1 MVKKQYALVDIM
13 GGLGNQLHQICFAKH
28 LEDLGYK
35 VELNPFW
42 FSKKKFNDGTT
53 KRSLELKLELF
64 NFNILSKRQ
73 LFIHNLVE
81 KLISFKIF
89 KKLINSNHN
98 KLYRLHQGNNF
109 NEDRYSKINRFT
121 GYWQNPD
128 YLFNKREYLLDKL
141 KKDKRFKIDKE
152 EGGNKSETL
161 IHIRKGDYVNWEESL
176 PDKFYLESLKLLK
189 EKVGNFEYDIF
200 TDEIQI
206 NNREKVYRE
215 AKNIYTGENEEV
227 LEVFSNMMHYKNY
240 IISNS
245 SFSFF
250 AAYLSSNENTYVI
263 YPDPWFKSL
272 NVEIAKNQGWFPLSS
287 N

>member
-53 KRSLELKLELF
+53 KRSLELELELF

-98 KLYRLHQGNNF
+98 KLYRLHQGNDL

-141 KKDKRFKIDKE
+141 KKDKRFKI
-152 EGGNKSETL
+152 
-161 IHIRKGDYVNWEESL
+161 
-176 PDKFYLESLKLLK
+176 
-189 EKVGNFEYDIF
+189 
-200 TDEIQI
+200 
-206 NNREKVYRE
+206 
-215 AKNIYTGENEEV
+215 
-227 LEVFSNMMHYKNY
+227 YK
-240 IISNS
+240 
-245 SFSFF
+245 
-250 AAYLSSNENTYVI
+250 
-263 YPDPWFKSL
+263 
-272 NVEIAKNQGWFPLSS
+272 
-287 N
+287 

>member
-98 KLYRLHQGNNF
+98 KLYRLHQGNDL

-161 IHIRKGDYVNWEESL
+161 IHIRKGDYVNWGESL